1 MDEKQPVRIVF
12 FLDLSQT
19 RIVAP
24 PVGLLP
30 SLLEVVALAN
40 VRPCLAYDGSKLI
53 DAFIDAPSS
62 FSAFRDRWLLP
73 GNSGV
78 CGSLPVGHDRECKGV
93 QDCGVHC
100 RVPRRGDR
108 IGRRSGESLVEVQS
122 HTRITGACE

>member
-30 SLLEVVALAN
+30 SLLEVVALAH
-40 VRPCLAYDGSKLI
+40 VRTCLSRDASKLI
-53 DAFIDAPSS
+53 DAFIDAPRS
-62 FSAFRDRWLLP
+62 FSAFRNRWLTP

-78 CGSLPVGHDRECKGV
+78 CRSLPVGHDRECKGV
-93 QDCGVHC
+93 QDGRIHCGVL
-100 RVPRRGDR
+100 RRRDR
-108 IGRRSGESLVEVQS
+108 FLRPSGESLVEVQS
-122 HTRITGACE
+122 DTRI